1 MKPDDPN
8 DGSIR
13 EGEPP
18 SLGKRTERAGPRATL
33 REIPVAASC
42 PDCGCKEFRRVKVT
56 RLVAFTDDREC
67 AACGARYTPP
77 TPVWAA
83 VVFILLGVLITG
95 VGVTGV
101 GVDLFFAERGPVR
114 ALHLGIGAVITGIG
128 LACAMFGI
136 RSLSS
141 QAAPGKHSGPAE

>member
-8 DGSIR
+8 DGPIR

-18 SLGKRTERAGPRATL
+18 SFGNRNRRAGPRGTASQL
-33 REIPVAASC
+33 PVAASC
-42 PDCGCKEFRRVKVT
+42 PECRCKEFKRVKVT

-67 AACGARYTPP
+67 PACGARYTPP

-101 GVDLFFAERGPVR
+101 GVYLFFAESDPVR
-114 ALHLGIGAVITGIG
+114 VLHLRISAVVAGCG
-128 LACAMFGI
+128 VACTVFGI
-136 RSLSS
+136 RSLRSRD
-141 QAAPGKHSGPAE
+141 APRQKQG